1 MSNTELVSSW
11 LKAQIMR
18 LFVSIIDTSCDL
30 PLILRDYTLI
40 TLFTFHFGK
49 MQKQLGIQW
58 KSYKDRRTGTI
69 GRRMNAKSFA
79 WGRNVNSTVASQMCV
94 SSCDDKC
101 NDKMWSDMYDP
112 VFAHTKA
119 LCVPCSWCLMLWQ
132 AVLIHTQNINL
143 FKNTSNLFTY
153 KCIYVSLFKWWR
165 LWRPN
170 MEKIT
175 SL

>member
-1 MSNTELVSSW
+1 MNHVHFKIVVLELQSKGTQCCSYRNKVAGVLIYVKYGIKVSSW

-18 LFVSIIDTSCDL
+18 LFVSIIDASCDL

-49 MQKQLGIQW
+49 MQKQLGTQS

-101 NDKMWSDMYDP
+101 KSNWVP
-112 VFAHTKA
+112 NQNHTRIDERA
-119 LCVPCSWCLMLWQ
+119 Q
-132 AVLIHTQNINL
+132 
-143 FKNTSNLFTY
+143 
-153 KCIYVSLFKWWR
+153 
-165 LWRPN
+165 
-170 MEKIT
+170 
-175 SL
+175 